1 MTVGQVAEDKQEQ
14 RLEGV
19 AASPGI
25 AIGPAFVLGGDVV
38 HIFPRVLPEEEV
50 PAEIERFKRALEQ
63 ARQELERIR
72 QEVSRDLG
80 EESAKVFEVHQ
91 LMLEDQVVIEETIRR
106 IRNERKNA
114 DLVFYEVMRALQ
126 SNMSARGGEYFRAR
140 AADVRDVK
148 RRVIRHIQGQRHDHL
163 APLAEPAIIV
173 ASDLSPSDTVSLDK
187 AKVLG
192 FATDLGGRTS
202 HAAILARS
210 LELPS
215 VVGLGRISAVVQSG
229 EWMILD
235 GLQGVVVVNP
245 TQETIAKYR
254 RRQEEFCELQ
264 QRLERLRDL
273 PARTLDGKDLELSAN
288 IEFPEEIDS
297 VVGHGAQGVG
307 LFRTE
312 YLYLSGNGLPAEE
325 EQYKAYRMVVEGVA
339 PNPVIIRTFD
349 LGGDKIPEEESGQPE
364 ANPFLGRRAIRI
376 CLEHPELFKTQ
387 LRAILRASA
396 HGQVRLLLPMI
407 SSVDE
412 LLQAKRIMAEVQKEL
427 DQRGLDY
434 DRDIEL
440 GIMIEVPSAALT
452 ADQLAAEVDFLS
464 IGTNDLIQ
472 YTLAVDRGNQRVAH
486 LFEAYHPAV
495 LRLIRQV
502 VEAGH
507 ERGIWVG
514 MCGEMASDPLA
525 TMLLVGLDLDELSV
539 SPVDLPRVKEIVR
552 TISYEEARQVAER
565 VLRMRTA
572 GEIKS
577 YLQGVMREK
586 FPELVEGV

>member
-1 MTVGQVAEDKQEQ
+1 MGVGQVAEDKQEQ

-38 HIFPRVLPEEEV
+38 HLFPRVLPEEEV

-114 DLVFYEVMRALQ
+114 DLVFYEVMRAMQNSLG
-126 SNMSARGGEYFRAR
+126 AGGGEYFRAR

-163 APLAEPAIIV
+163 APLAEPAILV

-215 VVGLGRISAVVQSG
+215 VVGLGRISAVVQTG
-229 EWMILD
+229 QWMILD

-245 TQETIAKYR
+245 SPETVAKYR
-254 RRQEEFCELQ
+254 QRQEEFCQLQ
-264 QRLERLRDL
+264 RRLERLRDL
-273 PARTLDGKDLELSAN
+273 PARTLDGKDVELSAN

-297 VVGHGAQGVG
+297 VVAHGAQGVG

-349 LGGDKIPEEESGQPE
+349 LGGDKIPEEQSGQPE

-412 LLQAKRIMAEVQKEL
+412 LLQVKRIIAEVKKEL

-434 DRDIEL
+434 DRDMEL

-486 LFEAYHPAV
+486 LFEGYHPAV

-552 TISYEEARQVAER
+552 VISYEEARQVAER

-577 YLQGVMREK
+577 YLRGVMREK
-586 FPELVEGV
+586 FPELLEGV

>member
-1 MTVGQVAEDKQEQ
+1 MGVGEVDQSKQEQ
-14 RLEGV
+14 TLQGI

-25 AIGPAFVLGGDVV
+25 AIGKAFVLGGDVV
-38 HIFPRVLPEEEV
+38 HIFPRDLSEEEV
-50 PAEIERFKRALEQ
+50 PTEIERLKRAVEQ

-72 QEVSRDLG
+72 HEVGRDLG
-80 EESAKVFEVHQ
+80 EESAKVFEAHQ
-91 LMLEDQVVIEETIRR
+91 LMLEDEVVIDETIRR
-106 IRNERKNA
+106 IRSERKNA
-114 DLVFYEVMRALQ
+114 DLIFYEVMRAMQ
-126 SNMSARGGEYFRAR
+126 SSLASGGDEYLRAR

-148 RRVIRHIQGQRHDHL
+148 RRVIRHIQGQRPDHL

-215 VVGLGRISAVVQSG
+215 VVGLRRISAVVQTG
-229 EWMILD
+229 DMMILD
-235 GLQGVVVVNP
+235 GLRGTVVIHPSPEVI
-245 TQETIAKYR
+245 EEYR
-254 RRQEEFCELQ
+254 RRRAEFAQLQ
-264 QRLERLRDL
+264 QRLERLREL
-273 PARTLDGKDLELSAN
+273 PARTLDGKDVELSAN

-297 VVGHGAQGVG
+297 VVAHGAQGVG

-312 YLYLSGNGLPAEE
+312 YLYLSGKGLPTEE
-325 EQYKAYRMVVEGVA
+325 EQYNAYRMVVEGVA

-349 LGGDKIPEEESGQPE
+349 LGGDKIAEEGNGQPE

-376 CLEHPELFKTQ
+376 CLEHTELFKTQ

-396 HGQVRLLLPMI
+396 HGQARLLLPMI
-407 SSVDE
+407 SSLDE
-412 LLQAKRIMAEVQKEL
+412 LLQAKRVIAEVKKEL
-427 DQRGLDY
+427 DEQGLDY
-434 DRDIEL
+434 DRDLEL

-472 YTLAVDRGNQRVAH
+472 YTLAADRGNQRVAH

-495 LRLIRQV
+495 LRLIKHV

-525 TMLLVGLDLDELSV
+525 AMLLVGLDLDELSV
-539 SPVDLPRVKEIVR
+539 SPLDLPRVKEIVR
-552 TISYEEARQVAER
+552 AISYEDARKVAEE
-565 VLRMRTA
+565 VLRLRSA
-572 GEIKS
+572 ADIKA
-577 YLQGVMREK
+577 YLQGVMRQK
-586 FPELVEGV
+586 FPDLLEAS

>member
-148 RRVIRHIQGQRHDHL
+148 RRVIRHIQGQRPDHL

>member
-1 MTVGQVAEDKQEQ
+1 MVVGQVAEDKQEQ

-80 EESAKVFEVHQ
+80 EENAKVFEVHQ

-106 IRNERKNA
+106 IRTERKNA
-114 DLVFYEVMRALQ
+114 DLVFYEVMRALE
-126 SNMSARGGEYFRAR
+126 SNMAAGGGEYFRAR

-215 VVGLGRISAVVQSG
+215 VVGLGRISAVVQTG

-245 TQETIAKYR
+245 SPETVAKYR
-254 RRQEEFCELQ
+254 QRQEEFCQLQ
-264 QRLERLRDL
+264 RRLERLRDL
-273 PARTLDGKDLELSAN
+273 PARTLDGKDVELSAN

-297 VVGHGAQGVG
+297 VVAHGAQGVG

-349 LGGDKIPEEESGQPE
+349 LGGDKIPEEQSGQPE

-412 LLQAKRIMAEVQKEL
+412 LLQAKRIIAEVKKEL
-427 DQRGLDY
+427 DQQGLDY
-434 DRDIEL
+434 DRDMEL

-486 LFEAYHPAV
+486 LFEGYHPAV

-552 TISYEEARQVAER
+552 VISYEEARQVAER

-572 GEIKS
+572 GEIRS
-577 YLQGVMREK
+577 YLHGVMREN
-586 FPELVEGV
+586 FPELLEGV

>member
-1 MTVGQVAEDKQEQ
+1 MGVVEVTQDKQEQ

-25 AIGPAFVLGGDVV
+25 AIGRAFVLGGDVV
-38 HIFPRVLPEEEV
+38 HIFPRVLAEEEV
-50 PAEIERFKRALEQ
+50 PAEIERFKAAVEQ

-72 QEVSRDLG
+72 HEVSKELG
-80 EESAKVFEVHQ
+80 EESAKVFDAHRM
-91 LMLEDQVVIEETIRR
+91 MLEDELVIDETIRR

-114 DLVFYEVMRALQ
+114 DLVFYEVMRAVQ
-126 SNMSARGGEYFRAR
+126 SSLAAGGDEYLRAR

-173 ASDLSPSDTVSLDK
+173 ASNLSPSDTVSLDK

-215 VVGLGRISAVVQSG
+215 VVGLGKVSSMVQTG

-235 GLQGVVVVNP
+235 GLHGLVIVNP
-245 TQETIAKYR
+245 TPETIAQYR
-254 RRQEEFCELQ
+254 QRQEEFCEVQ
-264 QRLERLRDL
+264 HRLERLRDL
-273 PARTLDGKDLELSAN
+273 PARTLDGKDVELSAN

-297 VVGHGAQGVG
+297 VVAHRAQGVG

-339 PNPVIIRTFD
+339 PHPVIIRTFD
-349 LGGDKIPEEESGQPE
+349 LGGDKIPEEEGGPPE

-376 CLEHPELFKTQ
+376 CLQHIELFKTQ

-396 HGQVRLLLPMI
+396 DGQVRLLLPMI

-412 LLQAKRIMAEVQKEL
+412 LLQAKGVIAEVKKEL
-427 DQRGLDY
+427 DERGLDY

-552 TISYEEARQVAER
+552 AISYEEARQVAER
-565 VLRMRTA
+565 VLRMRAA

-586 FPELVEGV
+586 FPELMEGV

>member
-1 MTVGQVAEDKQEQ
+1 MEEVEQSKQEQ
-14 RLEGV
+14 TLQGI

-25 AIGPAFVLGGDVV
+25 AIGKAFVLGGDVV
-38 HIFPRVLPEEEV
+38 HIFPRDLSEEEV
-50 PAEIERFKRALEQ
+50 PAEIERFKRAVEQ

-72 QEVSRDLG
+72 HEVGRDLG
-80 EESAKVFEVHQ
+80 EESAKVFEAHQ
-91 LMLEDQVVIEETIRR
+91 LMLEDEVVIDETIRR
-106 IRNERKNA
+106 IRSERKNA
-114 DLVFYEVMRALQ
+114 DLIFYEVMRAMQTSLA
-126 SNMSARGGEYFRAR
+126 SGGDDYLRAR

-148 RRVIRHIQGQRHDHL
+148 RRVIRHIQGQRPDHL
-163 APLAEPAIIV
+163 APLAEPAIVV

-215 VVGLGRISAVVQSG
+215 VVGLRRISALVQTG
-229 EWMILD
+229 DMMILD
-235 GLQGVVVVNP
+235 GLRGTVVIHPSPAVI
-245 TQETIAKYR
+245 EEYR
-254 RRQEEFCELQ
+254 RRQAEFAQLQ
-264 QRLERLRDL
+264 QRLERLREL
-273 PARTLDGKDLELSAN
+273 PARTLDGKDVELAAN

-297 VVGHGAQGVG
+297 VVAHGAQGVG

-312 YLYLSGNGLPAEE
+312 YLFLSGKGLPTEE
-325 EQYKAYRMVVEGVA
+325 EQYRAYRMVVEGVA
-339 PNPVIIRTFD
+339 PNPVVIRTFD
-349 LGGDKIPEEESGQPE
+349 LGGDKIPEEGNGQPE

-376 CLEHPELFKTQ
+376 CLEHGELFKTQ

-396 HGQVRLLLPMI
+396 HGQARLLLPMI
-407 SSVDE
+407 SSLDE
-412 LLQAKRIMAEVQKEL
+412 LLQAKRVIAEVKKEL
-427 DQRGLDY
+427 DEQGLDY
-434 DRDIEL
+434 DRDLEL

-495 LRLIRQV
+495 LRLIKHV

-552 TISYEEARQVAER
+552 AISYEEARKVAEE
-565 VLRMRTA
+565 VLRLRSA
-572 GEIKS
+572 AEIKA
-577 YLQGVMREK
+577 YLRGVMQNKLPDLLEAS
-586 FPELVEGV
+586 